1 MTGFLVSPGY
11 HAPAPD
17 PDDMYIASIVWGF
30 SIASS
35 IFTAVKAIQQSSAS
49 WKRSGRVSPYIVM
62 VWLEWL
68 ASVLM
73 GIFCWF
79 FLRGT
84 IKPSF
89 QLFFGLVCMWVV
101 QIQLLMQIIIN
112 RISLLSVR
120 RTASTRLKWTV
131 AAVLALIN
139 ISVFVIWI
147 PARLQISET
156 FIRVN
161 EIWDRIE
168 KVIFALIDGVLN
180 VYFIYLV
187 RTKLIVN
194 GLTKYM
200 PLFWFNILMVFISLS
215 LDVIL
220 IGVMSLRNGFV
231 YVQFHPLVY
240 LIKLHIEMNNADLII
255 KIVKA
260 TNHNN
265 QIQGYG
271 VDYTSAIHRSQK
283 PKPEAPPRTTV
294 ERTTVEHTHRI
305 GKRPSAKAKTHV
317 DIFSDGPNEQPIVL
331 NGIQKTVSTTVMSR
345 WCEDDEV
352 VSEGSSTTQL
362 RA

>member
-30 SIASS
+30 CIASS
-35 IFTAVKAIQQSSAS
+35 IFTAVKAIQQSSTS
-49 WKRSGRVSPYIVM
+49 WKRSRRVSPYIVM

-89 QLFFGLVCMWVV
+89 QLFFSLVCMWVV
-101 QIQLLMQIIIN
+101 QIQMLTQIIIN

-120 RTASTRLKWTV
+120 RSVAIRLKWTV
-131 AAVLALIN
+131 AIILGLIN

-156 FIRVN
+156 WIHVN
-161 EIWDRIE
+161 EIWDRAE
-168 KVIFALIDGVLN
+168 KVVFALIDGSLN
-180 VYFIYLV
+180 AYFIYLV
-187 RTKLIVN
+187 RTKLIEN

-200 PLFWFNILMVFISLS
+200 PLFWFNIMMIFISLS
-215 LDVIL
+215 LDIIL
-220 IGVMSLRNGFV
+220 IGMMSLRNGFV

-240 LIKLHIEMNNADLII
+240 LVKLHIEMNNADLII
-255 KIVKA
+255 KIVKVS
-260 TNHNN
+260 NRNN
-265 QIQGYG
+265 QVQGYG
-271 VDYTSAIHRSQK
+271 MNRTSEAHRSQ
-283 PKPEAPPRTTV
+283 PGAPQEPAGKHQHRV
-294 ERTTVEHTHRI
+294 RERFTAD
-305 GKRPSAKAKTHV
+305 AKAYAE
-317 DIFSDGPNEQPIVL
+317 ISSNGPNGEPIVL
-331 NGIQKTVSTTVMSR
+331 NGIQKTISTTVTSK
-345 WCEDDEV
+345 WCEDDEM
-352 VSEGSSTTQL
+352 VSESSSTRQL
-362 RA
+362 KT

>member
-1 MTGFLVSPGY
+1 MTGFLVSPEY
-11 HAPAPD
+11 HTPAPV

-35 IFTAVKAIQQSSAS
+35 IFTAVKAIRQSNMS
-49 WKRSGRVSPYIVM
+49 WKRSKRLSPYILM

-84 IKPSF
+84 IRPSF

-120 RTASTRLKWTV
+120 RSVATRLKWTV
-131 AAVLALIN
+131 AAILGVIN
-139 ISVFVIWI
+139 ISVFIIWI
-147 PARLQISET
+147 PARLQISKT
-156 FIRVN
+156 FININ

-168 KVIFALIDGVLN
+168 KVIFALIDGSLN
-180 VYFIYLV
+180 AYFIYLV
-187 RTKLIVN
+187 RTKLIAN

-200 PLFWFNILMVFISLS
+200 PLFWFNIFMVCISMS
-215 LDVIL
+215 LDIIL

-260 TNHNN
+260 TNRKG
-265 QIQGYG
+265 QAQGYG
-271 VDYTSAIHRSQK
+271 IDCTPSTHLSDGIKTQAPLEHKSRVRSLFSANQK
-283 PKPEAPPRTTV
+283 TRV
-294 ERTTVEHTHRI
+294 EI
-305 GKRPSAKAKTHV
+305 S
-317 DIFSDGPNEQPIVL
+317 SDGPSEEPIKSV
-331 NGIQKTVSTTVMSR
+331 GIRKTTSMTVQSKR
-345 WCEDDEV
+345 YGEEAA
-352 VSEGSSTTQL
+352 SESSSTRQL
-362 RA
+362 TT

>member
-1 MTGFLVSPGY
+1 MTGFLVSPTY
-11 HAPAPD
+11 HVPAPA
-17 PDDMYIASIVWGF
+17 PDDMYIACIVWGF

-35 IFTAVKAIQQSSAS
+35 IFTAIKAIQQSRVS
-49 WKRSGRVSPYIVM
+49 WKRSRRISPYIVM

-84 IKPSF
+84 IEPSF
-89 QLFFGLVCMWVV
+89 QLFFSLVCLWVV

-120 RTASTRLKWTV
+120 RSVATRLKWTV
-131 AAVLALIN
+131 AAVLGVIN

-156 FIRVN
+156 FIHIN
-161 EIWDRIE
+161 EIWDRVE
-168 KVIFALIDGVLN
+168 KVVFALIDGSLN
-180 VYFIYLV
+180 LYFIYMV
-187 RTKLIVN
+187 RTKLIAN

-200 PLFWFNILMVFISLS
+200 PLFWFNILMVFTSLS

-255 KIVKA
+255 KIVKVS
-260 TNHNN
+260 NRNN

-271 VDYTSAIHRSQK
+271 VDYNSAHHRSQQ
-283 PKPEAPPRTTV
+283 PKPEALSDTAV
-294 ERTTVEHTHRI
+294 EYKHRV
-305 GKRPSAKAKTHV
+305 RERFSTEARTHV
-317 DIFSDGPNEQPIVL
+317 EIISDGPVEGPIVL
-331 NGIQKTVSTTVMSR
+331 NGIQKSVSTMVTSN
-345 WCEDDEV
+345 WCGDDDMK
-352 VSEGSSTTQL
+352 SGSSSTRHL
-362 RA
+362 KA